1 LVISRLGEN
10 YTGGNTRREPVTIIK
25 SKAIPLDMAN
35 IDTDQI
41 IPKQFLKLIQRTGYG
56 KYLFYDWR
64 FDKNGKLK
72 PNFVLND
79 PKYEGREILVTRDN
93 FGCGSSREHAA
104 WALVDYGF
112 KAIIAPSFA
121 DIFHNNCFKNGILP
135 IRLSESDVEYLF
147 RIADDEEIEINLA
160 VEEVLVADKIL
171 RFHVDESRKRKL
183 LEGLDDIGITLKME
197 SQIAEYE
204 KKSKFAQFTAGT

>member
-1 LVISRLGEN
+1 M
-10 YTGGNTRREPVTIIK
+10 EPVTIIK

-79 PKYEGREILVTRDN
+79 PKYEGRKILVTRDN

-135 IRLSESDVEYLF
+135 IRLSDSDVEYLF
-147 RIADDEEIEINLA
+147 RVADEEEIEINLPTQ
-160 VEEVLVADKIL
+160 EVLVDHKIL
-171 RFHVDESRKRKL
+171 RFQIDEYKKRKL
-183 LEGLDDIGITLKME
+183 LQGLDDIGITLKME
-197 SQIAEYE
+197 FQIAEYE
-204 KKSKFAQFTAGT
+204 KNLNSLN

>member
-1 LVISRLGEN
+1 M
-10 YTGGNTRREPVTIIK
+10 EPIRIIK
-25 SKAIPLDMAN
+25 SKATPLDMAN

-41 IPKQFLKLIQRTGYG
+41 IPKQFLKLIQKTGYG

-79 PKYEGREILVTRDN
+79 PKYQGREILVTRDN
-93 FGCGSSREHAA
+93 FGSGSSREHAV
-104 WALVDYGF
+104 WALEDYGF

-121 DIFHNNCFKNGILP
+121 DIFYSNCFKNGILP
-135 IRLSESDVEYLF
+135 IKLNASDVEYLI
-147 RIADDEEIEINLA
+147 RDADDEEIKIDLA
-160 VEEVLVADKIL
+160 VQELLVAHKIL
-171 RFHVDESRKRKL
+171 HFQIDESRKKKL
-183 LEGLDDIGITLKME
+183 LEGLDDIDITLNME

-204 KKSKFAQFTAGT
+204 KKKSTSDHMIFTWKIR